1 MYLGECACSVAAPPS
16 LPWPLS
22 GCSCCGHGAGRSRAL
37 GPAEVPAGGGRCV
50 PPFTPPELCK
60 ASVSTRSQ
68 KESSALMLYNVFFF
82 QVIFLF
88 FPSFSLTLSILFLFF
103 FSSWQCPFPLVLWQH
118 EPGQAW
124 PWWGSEMEARFL
136 SQRGAESERPR
147 AVPGSRS
154 RPGPGPRPLPHK
166 QNTLSAYQPC
176 TSARP
181 GHFFKA
187 VLLLFFLWC
196 ARPSR
201 SVSACFCSEE
211 LGR

>member
-37 GPAEVPAGGGRCV
+37 GPAEVPAGGGRCL

-103 FSSWQCPFPLVLWQH
+103 FFILAVPLSSCAVTAWTRASVALVGLWDGSAFPFPARRWVRAAAGCSWQ
-118 EPGQAW
+118 
-124 PWWGSEMEARFL
+124 
-136 SQRGAESERPR
+136 
-147 AVPGSRS
+147 
-154 RPGPGPRPLPHK
+154 PLPAG
-166 QNTLSAYQPC
+166 SGAAP
-176 TSARP
+176 A
-181 GHFFKA
+181 A
-187 VLLLFFLWC
+187 
-196 ARPSR
+196 A
-201 SVSACFCSEE
+201 
-211 LGR
+211 